1 MLIGITHLN
10 INSLGSSEFVK
21 YKGVMLSENLRNRV
35 LENLVLILQTRVIIK
50 DVWAGR
56 T

>member
-1 MLIGITHLN
+1 MLINITHLN
-10 INSLGSSEFVK
+10 INSLESSEFVK
-21 YKGVMLSENLRNRV
+21 YKGIMLSEKLRTRV
-35 LENLVLILQTRVIIK
+35 LENLVLILQIGVIIK